1 MFLTYFRTLRE
12 YEAVSAEP
20 TASEPPGSPAASRAA
35 DESRPAGIDVRTLEW
50 MRPLLGE
57 YAFNFQHVAPLYA
70 GDPASKEAWAGAV
83 RRSQAHRRDAAG
95 IAALIAAQQE
105 RRGAPPRA
113 REAGARL
120 ADPRT
125 VVVATGQQAGAFGGP
140 LFTLLKAI
148 TAIQL
153 SQRASAEHGVP
164 VVPVFWVDAEDHD
177 WEEVRSCTVLDA
189 EFQPK
194 TLTLADPEGAGEL
207 PVAQLRLDDRVERTI
222 EELAAVLAP
231 TDFTSWVNE
240 GIRAAYRPGAG
251 MAEAFCTWI
260 ERVLG
265 PHGLVVFDSADPVAK
280 RLAAGVFVRELES
293 PGRTAALAASA
304 GAQLTARG
312 HQPQV
317 VPQPGSVSLFHL
329 DGARLPIR
337 RDGDRFLVG
346 ETPVTLDALRQE
358 ARTDPSRFSPN
369 VLLRPIVQ
377 DTLFPTICYVSGP
390 SELAYLGQLRG
401 VYEIFGIPM
410 PLIYPRATATIIDG
424 AAARFLSRHHVPL
437 NELRLRDESALNRLL
452 QAQLP
457 PEIEQSLKDAD
468 DTMHVALQRVI
479 NAMPALDPTLAG
491 AAKTTMAKME
501 HDLRA
506 LQGKVIQ
513 AAKRRD
519 ETLRRQF
526 TRAQAQIFPLGQP
539 QERTLTLVF
548 FLNRYGPALVDALLR
563 DLPLQMGKHWMLTL

>member
-1 MFLTYFRTLRE
+1 
-12 YEAVSAEP
+12 
-20 TASEPPGSPAASRAA
+20 
-35 DESRPAGIDVRTLEW
+35 

-57 YAFNFQHVAPLYA
+57 YAFNFQNIASLYA

-83 RRSQAHRRDAAG
+83 RRSQAHGRDAAG
-95 IAALIAAQQE
+95 IAAVIAAQQE

-113 REAGARL
+113 REAGALL

-140 LFTLLKAI
+140 LFTLLKAV

-153 SQRASAEHGVP
+153 SERASAEHGVP

-177 WEEVRSCTVLDA
+177 WEEVRNCTVLDA

-207 PVAQLRLDDRVERTI
+207 PVAQLKLDGRIERSI
-222 EELAAVLAP
+222 EDLAAVLTP
-231 TDFTSWVNE
+231 TDFTSWVND

-251 MAEAFCTWI
+251 LAEAFCAWI

-265 PHGLVVFDSADPVAK
+265 PHGLVVFESADPAAK
-280 RLAAGVFVRELES
+280 PLAAPVFARELES
-293 PGRTAALAASA
+293 PGRTAGLAASA
-304 GAQLTARG
+304 GAQLAARG

-337 RDGDRFLVG
+337 RDGDRFLIG
-346 ETPVTLDALRQE
+346 DAPVTLDALRQE
-358 ARTDPSRFSPN
+358 ARTDPARFSPN

-377 DTLFPTICYVSGP
+377 DTLFPTICYVAGP

-401 VYEIFGIPM
+401 VYEVFGVPM

-424 AAARFLSRHHVPL
+424 AAARFLNRHHMPL
-437 NELRLRDESALNRLL
+437 NELRSRDESALNRLL

-468 DTMHVALQRVI
+468 DTLHAALQRVI
-479 NAMPALDPTLAG
+479 EALPALDPTLAG
-491 AAKTTMAKME
+491 AAKTTMGKME
-501 HDLRA
+501 HDLRS

-563 DLPLQMGKHWMLTL
+563 ELPLQMGRHWMLTL